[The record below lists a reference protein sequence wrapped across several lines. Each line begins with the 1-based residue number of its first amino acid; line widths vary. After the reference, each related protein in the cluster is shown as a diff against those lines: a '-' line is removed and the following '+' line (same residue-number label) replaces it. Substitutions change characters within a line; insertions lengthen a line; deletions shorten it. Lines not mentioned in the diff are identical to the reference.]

1 MLMQCMYVY
10 IRNERVDFLF
20 QHQDLLILLPTANQK
35 HMYFNCN
42 WCTHAANAFINESFS
57 SQG

>member
-35 HMYFNCN
+35 HMYVLQLQLMH
-42 WCTHAANAFINESFS
+42 TR
-57 SQG
+57 SQCIH